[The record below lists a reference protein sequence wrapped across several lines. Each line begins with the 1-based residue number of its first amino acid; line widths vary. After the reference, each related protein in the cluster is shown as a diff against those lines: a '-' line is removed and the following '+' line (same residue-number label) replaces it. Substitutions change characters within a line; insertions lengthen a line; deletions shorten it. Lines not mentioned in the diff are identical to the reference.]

1 LPKPNKVPATLPGQ
15 YNSVSEE
22 STMNM
27 NMTMTQSNSQP
38 LDPFIHQEIS
48 TIHALNDQHLQQIL
62 DYSKGFLDKHFP
74 LAQGSH
80 QNVSSYVVYYQHLL
94 AFMTDGSQ
102 TGLANP
108 SQFVALSG
116 SRQKPQSILL
126 RAAGRHVELWFGH
139 SSMHQTKDCAGIAD
153 IQLELVES
161 QLELVDSK
169 PTAEAVR
176 WFSMVR
182 GQLSQDGINN
192 GRKQRCYTS
201 KEGNDYWL

>member
-1 LPKPNKVPATLPGQ
+1 
-15 YNSVSEE
+15 
-22 STMNM
+22 MNI
-27 NMTMTQSNSQP
+27 NMTMTKPNHQP
-38 LDPFIHQEIS
+38 LDAFIHQEIS

-80 QNVSSYVVYYQHLL
+80 RDVRSYVVYYQHLL
-94 AFMTDGSQ
+94 AFMADGSQ

-126 RAAGRHVELWFGH
+126 RSAGRHVELWFGH
-139 SSMHQTKDCAGIAD
+139 CGMHQGKDGAGIAD
-153 IQLELVES
+153 IQLELIES
-161 QLELVDSK
+161 QLDMTDNQQATDAS
-169 PTAEAVR
+169 R

-182 GQLSQDGINN
+182 GQLSQDGCNH
-192 GRKQRCYTS
+192 GRKPRCYTS
-201 KEGNDYWL
+201 KEGQDYWL